1 MSRVK
6 FDLPS
11 TEPDLQPPCG
21 DVTSNQQKRRVKTVI
36 LRRTHP
42 NEDWGL
48 EISGKG
54 WQHGEWMRK

>member
-1 MSRVK
+1 MLRVK
-6 FDLPS
+6 LDLS
-11 TEPDLQPPCG
+11 KTQPDLQPPCG
-21 DVTSNQQKRRVKTVI
+21 DSNSNQHKRRLKTVI

-54 WQHGEWMRK
+54 LQHGEWMRK